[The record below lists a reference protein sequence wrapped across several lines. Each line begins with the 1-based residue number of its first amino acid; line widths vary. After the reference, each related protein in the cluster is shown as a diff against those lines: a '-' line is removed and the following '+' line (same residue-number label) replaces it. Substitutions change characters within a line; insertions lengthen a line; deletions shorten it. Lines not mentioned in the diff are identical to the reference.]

1 MICIKIN
8 INKVNTLNNQLRTF
22 VDDYELFIIIIILIS
37 SSIIIGE
44 EFNKGTI
51 KQLLIKPFNR
61 KKILLSKYITC
72 IIMILLTFFFIFIAN
87 LIIGGILF
95 DIDSLKNGVVVYNHN
110 TLKTIKI
117 NIFMYILLKIIAKLP
132 MYLIITGTSILLG
145 IILNST
151 IGSFS
156 ITMLIYTFSEVI
168 NKIII
173 TYNLKFMSYFI
184 TLNWNLND
192 YLFGGLSKYQYL
204 DLKKSVLTFIIYDII
219 IIEFMF
225 NIFDK
230 KNIRN
235 I

>member
-1 MICIKIN
+1 MMIW
-8 INKVNTLNNQLRTF
+8 
-22 VDDYELFIIIIILIS
+22 II
-37 SSIIIGE
+37 
-44 EFNKGTI
+44 
-51 KQLLIKPFNR
+51 P
-61 KKILLSKYITC
+61 
-72 IIMILLTFFFIFIAN
+72 
-87 LIIGGILF
+87 
-95 DIDSLKNGVVVYNHN
+95 
-110 TLKTIKI
+110 
-117 NIFMYILLKIIAKLP
+117 
-132 MYLIITGTSILLG
+132 ILLG

-151 IGSFS
+151 IGSLS